1 MLKLLISLNK
11 RDKSLLL
18 IINRGKKSFLEVF
31 NNSKRILSSL
41 NRKLLDISK
50 LLRIEKMKFKVCMIE
65 LPKQKENV
73 RKVLRSIKEELRKLR
88 TNSKKKKRVF
98 KKT

>member
-1 MLKLLISLNK
+1 MLKLLTSLNK
-11 RDKSLLL
+11 RDRSSLL
-18 IINRGKKSFLEVF
+18 IIKRGKMSFLEIF
-31 NNSKRILSSL
+31 NNSRRILSSL
-41 NRKLLDISK
+41 NRRLSDISK
-50 LLRIEKMKFKVCMIE
+50 LLRLEKMKFKVCMIE